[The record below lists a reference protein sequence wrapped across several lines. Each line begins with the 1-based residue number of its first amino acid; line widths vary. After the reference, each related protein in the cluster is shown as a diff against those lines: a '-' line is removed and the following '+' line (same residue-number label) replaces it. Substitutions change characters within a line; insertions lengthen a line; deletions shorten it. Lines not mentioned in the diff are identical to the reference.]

1 MDLILPLPSFSGEVR
16 SEVRSEVLLSVSD
29 LTAGAGPVSGAGAH
43 AQFCPRAQLNG
54 DLFTFLSR
62 NTERGSE

>member
-1 MDLILPLPSFSGEVR
+1 MVLILPLTSSSG
-16 SEVRSEVLLSVSD
+16 EVRSEVLLSVSD
-29 LTAGAGPVSGAGAH
+29 LTADAGAGPVSGAGAH

-54 DLFTFLSR
+54 HLFTFLSR

>member
-1 MDLILPLPSFSGEVR
+1 M
-16 SEVRSEVLLSVSD
+16 SV
-29 LTAGAGPVSGAGAH
+29 TAGAGPVSEAAAH
-43 AQFCPRAQLNG
+43 AQLCPRAQLNG